1 MGLRGVG
8 YALGHPEYR
17 SPLFICMLTAGSA
30 FAFFTLLA
38 LASVVYYLAR
48 RFRLP
53 YTVLLTLFGVLLV
66 PLSTIEPFSFFRELS
81 LTPEL
86 LFFIFLPTLLF
97 ETAYNMNIRRV
108 VDEFTPIMLLS
119 VLGYLASSFLIGGGL
134 YVAFDFLGL
143 GVPFLITLLFG
154 ALISATDPV
163 AVLALFKEYGAPRRL
178 SLIFE
183 GESLM
188 NDATALA
195 LFVVVLSLIDAGL
208 SGGTLTLGALTFVTM
223 LVGGA
228 LLGLLVGLLFTLAIG
243 VFKNNEI
250 VAITLMIV
258 LAHSTFLLAEIANHE
273 LRDLGLAALQ
283 FSPIIATTA
292 ASLLMGNYGRFK
304 VLPRAEEFIEKFW
317 SQFAFM
323 ANSVVFILVGF
334 LFASVPSGT
343 DGLLLPVVLTVL
355 VVAAARALSIYGTL
369 IPFNILAPQ
378 SERIPASWQHLL
390 AWGSLRGAL
399 AVMLVLLIPA
409 NLTVPGWSLALS
421 VQEFLLVLT
430 VSCIFVTL
438 FIKAPTIGPLIRKLK
453 LDELTPLETVASLE
467 ARALIYGATVLK
479 LRAFAEKGYIP
490 DHIAARL
497 IATTEERFNEA
508 VALCQREGIAEVGA
522 LAERA
527 LGLYIIGLEKEVLKE
542 LLTFSEVG
550 ERTFKQLYGKLTIQ
564 SEAIERGDVDPSG
577 RVERDHRDFFENI
590 AAAVYAP
597 FRKSTRASLIDEYL
611 FHRTQAILARKV
623 LKELAILTSEL
634 ETPVFTRDTIERAR
648 AKYATYHE
656 RAHNEAKRIHDA
668 HEDAI
673 GALDETL
680 AYRSMYRVE
689 ERVLERLLRRELV
702 SPKLYIALHH
712 EYEEEVERVARELT
726 QRSR

>member
-1 MGLRGVG
+1 
-8 YALGHPEYR
+8 
-17 SPLFICMLTAGSA
+17 MLTAGSA
-30 FAFFTLLA
+30 FAFFSLLA
-38 LASVVYYLAR
+38 LASVVYYLAK
-48 RFRLP
+48 RFTLP
-53 YTVLLTLFGVLLV
+53 YTVLLTLFGILLV
-66 PLSTIEPFSFFRELS
+66 PLSAIEPFAFLRELS

-97 ETAYNMNIRRV
+97 ETAYNLNIRRV
-108 VDEFTPIMLLS
+108 VDEFVPIMLLS
-119 VLGYLASSFLIGGGL
+119 VVGYLASSFLIGGGL
-134 YVAFDFLGL
+134 YVAFELVGL
-143 GVPFLITLLFG
+143 PVPFLVTLLFG

-178 SLIFE
+178 SLLFE

-195 LFVVVLSLIDAGL
+195 LFVVVLSLIDVGL
-208 SGGTLTLGALTFVTM
+208 SGGGMLVGALTFASM

-228 LLGLLVGLLFTLAIG
+228 VLGLLVGLFFTLLIG
-243 VFKNNEI
+243 VFRNNEI

-258 LAHSTFLLAEIANHE
+258 LAHSTFLLAEILNHE
-273 LRDLGLAALQ
+273 LKTVGLAALQ

-334 LFASVPSGT
+334 LFASIPSGT
-343 DGLLLPVVLTVL
+343 EALIVPVAITVL
-355 VVAAARALSIYGTL
+355 VVALARALSIYGTL
-369 IPFNILAPQ
+369 LPFNLLSSAP
-378 SERIPASWQHLL
+378 ERVPLSWQHLL

-399 AVMLVLLIPA
+399 AVMLVLLIPPS
-409 NLTVPGWSLALS
+409 LTVPGWLLALS

-438 FIKAPTIGPLIRKLK
+438 FIKAPTIGPLMKRLK
-453 LDELTPLETVASLE
+453 LDQLTPLEQVASLE
-467 ARALIYGATVLK
+467 ARALIYGATVIK
-479 LRAFAEKGYIP
+479 LRTFAEKGYIP
-490 DHIAARL
+490 EDIAKRL
-497 IATTEERFNEA
+497 IATHEERFEEA
-508 VALCQREGIAEVGA
+508 VSLCRTEGVTGVDA

-564 SEAIERGDVDPSG
+564 GEAIEHGDLNPSG
-577 RVERDHRDFFENI
+577 RVERDHRDVFENI
-590 AAAVYAP
+590 AAFLYAP
-597 FRKSTRASLIDEYL
+597 WRSRNASKQIVDEYL

-623 LKELAILTSEL
+623 LKELTALSSEL
-634 ETPVFTRDTIERAR
+634 ETPVFTKDTLAR
-648 AKYATYHE
+648 AVEKYQTYQT
-656 RAHNEAKRIHDA
+656 RALEETARIA
-668 HEDAI
+668 HEHPNLI
-673 GALDETL
+673 TALDETL
-680 AYRSMYRVE
+680 AHRSAYRVE
-689 ERVLERLLRRELV
+689 EKLLERLAKRELV
-702 SPKLYIALHH
+702 SPKLYIALHD
-712 EYEEEVERVARELT
+712 EYEDEVERVARAAKIQT
-726 QRSR
+726 N